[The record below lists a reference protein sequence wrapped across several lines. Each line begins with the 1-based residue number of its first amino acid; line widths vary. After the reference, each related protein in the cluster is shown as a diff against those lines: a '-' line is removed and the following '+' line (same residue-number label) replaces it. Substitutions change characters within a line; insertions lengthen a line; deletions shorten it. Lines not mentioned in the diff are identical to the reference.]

1 MVVGCTMAVLGFTMY
16 SYASME
22 GQQRRTKTVYVSG
35 QPKSD
40 AGVEDDRDSVRNPFL
55 EQKSSQ
61 V

>member
-1 MVVGCTMAVLGFTMY
+1 MGCTLAVLGFTMY

-35 QPKSD
+35 PPQSTAD
-40 AGVEDDRDSVRNPFL
+40 VEDNRDSVRNPLL

>member
-1 MVVGCTMAVLGFTMY
+1 MVIGCTLAVLGFTMY

-35 QPKSD
+35 PPQSA
-40 AGVEDDRDSVRNPFL
+40 AGAEDDRNSIKSPLL
-55 EQKSSQ
+55 EQKPSQ

>member
-1 MVVGCTMAVLGFTMY
+1 MVVGCTLAVLGFSMY
-16 SYASME
+16 SYASLE

-35 QPKSD
+35 PPQR
-40 AGVEDDRDSVRNPFL
+40 AVGVEDDRDSVRNPLL